1 MKSPL
6 KLGGDPEGGLETS
19 TNWRGLMGTLG
30 RSVWLRE
37 LGERGK
43 SPTPQ
48 QHHVDGHYYY
58 LVQFDSGPTWLKSE
72 LA

>member
-1 MKSPL
+1 
-6 KLGGDPEGGLETS
+6 
-19 TNWRGLMGTLG
+19 MGTLG